1 MSILK
6 EYYPFIIGIYGER
19 IFDFFCTLMQKR
31 EVQQFIFFTV
41 LFFAVHMLLNRTP
54 RK

>member
-6 EYYPFIIGIYGER
+6 EYYPFILGIYGER

-31 EVQQFIFFTV
+31 EVQQFIFLRYCF
-41 LFFAVHMLLNRTP
+41 LQYICF
-54 RK
+54 

>member
-6 EYYPFIIGIYGER
+6 EYYPFILGIYGER

-31 EVQQFIFFTV
+31 EVQQFIFLWYCF
-41 LFFAVHMLLNRTP
+41 LQYICF
-54 RK
+54 